1 MSTGNLKRFTEC
13 TPSQVYFL
21 VLSKLPIG
29 HLIKKNDSS
38 VFMTTVESGFFAGQ
52 CSWIISI
59 LMVRCGAISWITD
72 FVALQC
78 KEDSDFVLY
87 FHSFI

>member
-38 VFMTTVESGFFAGQ
+38 VFMTTVESVFFRGPMFLDNQ
-52 CSWIISI
+52 HLDGSLW
-59 LMVRCGAISWITD
+59 RN
-72 FVALQC
+72 FVDNRFC
-78 KEDSDFVLY
+78 CFTM
-87 FHSFI
+87 